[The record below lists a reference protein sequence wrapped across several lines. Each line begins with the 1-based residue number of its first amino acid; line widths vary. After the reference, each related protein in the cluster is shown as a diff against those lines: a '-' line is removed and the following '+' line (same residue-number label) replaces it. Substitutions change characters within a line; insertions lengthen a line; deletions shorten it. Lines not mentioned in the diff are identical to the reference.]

1 MEQLNV
7 RARSMAALLGLWLAC
22 LPWVAPQAQEA
33 LKVGVVNASRLLDEA
48 PQAKHALKRLEEEFK
63 PRDQKLQSSREKAR
77 KLEEQL
83 ADPTSK
89 MSDSERRKLEYEL
102 RRRQLDIKRNEEA
115 LSEDYNFR
123 RNDELRKLQQL
134 IYQAIV
140 VLAKKEHFDLILNQ
154 DAVVYAGDRVDITGQ
169 VLQHL
174 KQEQ

>member
-1 MEQLNV
+1 MRV
-7 RARSMAALLGLWLAC
+7 RHFATILGLWLLC
-22 LPWVAPQAQEA
+22 LPWVAPQAQQP
-33 LKVGVVNASRLLDEA
+33 LKIGVVNASRLLDEA
-48 PQAKHALKRLEEEFK
+48 PQAKQALKRLEEEFK
-63 PRDQKLQSSREKAR
+63 PRDQQLQKSRERAR
-77 KLEEQL
+77 KLEQRL

-140 VLAKKEHFDLILNQ
+140 ALAKKEHFDLILNQ
-154 DAVVYAGDRVDITGQ
+154 DAVVYAGNRVDITDQ